1 MTAKPLVLLQRLRL
15 GSAPVAI
22 TISPDNPSCSNMRRM
37 TSKEI
42 TAILDRVRA
51 WPEKRQEDLARIA
64 LELEAQDASWHSL
77 SDEQVEEVRRIRR
90 EVRAGKIATDE
101 EMAQLWKQ
109 CGL

>member
-1 MTAKPLVLLQRLRL
+1 
-15 GSAPVAI
+15 
-22 TISPDNPSCSNMRRM
+22 M

-42 TAILDRVRA
+42 TAILERVRT
-51 WPEKRQEDLARIA
+51 WPQKRQEDLARIV
-64 LELEAQDASWHSL
+64 LELEEQDTRSYGL

-90 EVRAGKIATDE
+90 EIRSGKVATDE

>member
-1 MTAKPLVLLQRLRL
+1 M
-15 GSAPVAI
+15 
-22 TISPDNPSCSNMRRM
+22 CRM

-42 TAILDRVRA
+42 TAILDRVRS

-64 LELEAQDASWHSL
+64 LELEEQDTRKHGL
-77 SDEQVEEVRRIRR
+77 SDEQVEEVRRIRS

>member
-1 MTAKPLVLLQRLRL
+1 M
-15 GSAPVAI
+15 
-22 TISPDNPSCSNMRRM
+22 CRM

-42 TAILDRVRA
+42 TAILDRVRS

-64 LELEAQDASWHSL
+64 LELEEQDARRHSL
-77 SDEQVEEVRRIRR
+77 SDEQVEEVRRIRS

>member
-1 MTAKPLVLLQRLRL
+1 M
-15 GSAPVAI
+15 
-22 TISPDNPSCSNMRRM
+22 CRM

-42 TAILDRVRA
+42 TAILDRVRS

-64 LELEAQDASWHSL
+64 LELEEQDKRRYSL
-77 SDEQVEEVRRIRR
+77 SDEQVEEVRRIRS